1 MSEDYF
7 AILTRKIEVLI
18 GEFDILKQKIADIER
33 REKTL
38 ETANA
43 ELGVQQVSLNKREAE
58 VNERHSRLS
67 MLRDEANSRVQ
78 EQEIRQKR
86 ISETLI
92 EVKKEQET
100 LEKRFSQ
107 FDKLEIEARNL
118 KEYESKLLI
127 KEKELKDLQFL
138 VDKEKIIDRERK
150 AILDK
155 REHDLDTEKERIQRL
170 AER

>member
-1 MSEDYF
+1 
-7 AILTRKIEVLI
+7 
-18 GEFDILKQKIADIER
+18 
-33 REKTL
+33 
-38 ETANA
+38 
-43 ELGVQQVSLNKREAE
+43 
-58 VNERHSRLS
+58 

>member
-7 AILTRKIEVLI
+7 AVLTKRLNILNEELTIFQQRI
-18 GEFDILKQKIADIER
+18 GDVER
-33 REKTL
+33 REKSL
-38 ETANA
+38 ETAQA
-43 ELGVQQVSLNKREAE
+43 ELRVQQVELNKREAQ
-58 VNERHSRLS
+58 VNERHSRLTV
-67 MLRDEANSRVQ
+67 LKDEANSRVQ

-86 ISETLI
+86 ISETI
-92 EVKKEQET
+92 EEIKKQQET
-100 LEKRFSQ
+100 LDKRFGE

-118 KEYESKLLI
+118 KEYETKLQV

-138 VDKEKIIDRERK
+138 IDKEKIIDRERK

-155 REHDLDTEKERIQRL
+155 REQDLDQEKERIQRL

>member
-7 AILTRKIEVLI
+7 AILTRKIEVLV

-67 MLRDEANSRVQ
+67 MLRDEANSKVQ

-86 ISETLI
+86 ISETLT

-155 REHDLDTEKERIQRL
+155 REHDLDAEKERIQRL